1 MKHRGVRVIA
11 GSARGRRLTVPE
23 GYDVRP
29 TKDMVREAV
38 FSALAARGALV
49 DAQVLDLFAGSGAL
63 GIEAL
68 SRGAAAAVFVE
79 RDRIA
84 AGVIEAN
91 VSTLGFADLARVV
104 RGDAG
109 QFLAGPPPRE
119 APFDLVF
126 ADPPYGA
133 PDDEVAAVVGALVA
147 DGLLAPGVFV
157 VLERPAGSEITLPP
171 ELRATWERTFGDTLV
186 VFLEPSSAP

>member
-1 MKHRGVRVIA
+1 M
-11 GSARGRRLTVPE
+11 PE

-79 RDRIA
+79 RDRTA
-84 AGVIEAN
+84 AGVDRGER
-91 VSTLGFADLARVV
+91 VDARL
-104 RGDAG
+104 RGPGSRRARRRRSVPRR
-109 QFLAGPPPRE
+109 APPRE

>member
-11 GSARGRRLTVPE
+11 GSARGRRLVVPE
-23 GYDVRP
+23 GTDVRP

-49 DAQVLDLFAGSGAL
+49 HAEVLDLYAGSGAL

-68 SRGAAAAVFVE
+68 SRGAAGCVFVE
-79 RDRIA
+79 RDRTAAAVIA
-84 AGVIEAN
+84 ENLA
-91 VSTLGFADLARVV
+91 TLAFTDVARVV
-104 RGDAG
+104 RGDARA
-109 QFLAGPPPRE
+109 FLASAPR
-119 APFDLVF
+119 AGPFDLVF
-126 ADPPYGA
+126 ADPPYSA
-133 PDDEVAAVVGALVA
+133 PEDEVAASLGALAGAGLVAA
-147 DGLLAPGVFV
+147 DGRV
-157 VLERPAGSEITLPP
+157 VLERPTGSEITPPP